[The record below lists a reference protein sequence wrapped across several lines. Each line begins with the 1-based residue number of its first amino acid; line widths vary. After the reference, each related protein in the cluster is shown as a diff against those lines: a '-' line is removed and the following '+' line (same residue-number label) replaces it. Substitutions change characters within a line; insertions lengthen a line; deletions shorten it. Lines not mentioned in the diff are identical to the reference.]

1 MKNLKDLNYGIIGLG
16 IMGGSIAKA
25 IRQHILSQIEST
37 GKIYACNRSTASL
50 SMATSEGVVD
60 YAYTSDKVSEIIPH
74 CDIIYVCLSK
84 I

>member
-50 SMATSEGVVD
+50 TQALSEGVVD
-60 YAYTSDKVSEIIPH
+60 YTFTSD
-74 CDIIYVCLSK
+74 
-84 I
+84 